1 MDKYR
6 SQTKN
11 CCHIREKR
19 IATIMLPEKS
29 IFVCSVLIAPMMLY
43 YLLLFIII
51 YIWDGEMVP
60 CSLIFILQVLSLKMY
75 RVKTVQL

>member
-1 MDKYR
+1 MDKYG

-11 CCHIREKR
+11 FCHIREKR

-29 IFVCSVLIAPMMLY
+29 ILFCLFSIDRSYDVVLFAFVHHH
-43 YLLLFIII
+43 
-51 YIWDGEMVP
+51 GEMVP